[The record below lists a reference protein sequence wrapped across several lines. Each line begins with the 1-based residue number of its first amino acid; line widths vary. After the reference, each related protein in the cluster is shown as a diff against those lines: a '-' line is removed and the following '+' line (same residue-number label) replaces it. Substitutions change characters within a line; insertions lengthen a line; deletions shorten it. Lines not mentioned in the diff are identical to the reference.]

1 MDEMPARKICI
12 VVSSPS
18 TVEAFMIDQIK
29 ALERHYK
36 VWVVANSDNPSFL
49 KERGV
54 DAAIISVPIEREIS
68 LVSDISAI
76 ISLTKIFRKMKC
88 DLVHSVTPKAGLLCM
103 IAGSLAGIRAR
114 VHTFTGQVWATL
126 YGRKRRLLKG
136 ADRLI
141 SFLSTNI
148 LVDSR
153 SQRSFLL
160 AEGVVKK
167 EKSYVL
173 ANGSISG
180 VDVDRFKPDRTVKQE
195 VRMRYGISHKDVVFL
210 YMGRLKR
217 DKGLMELSEAFAM
230 LQKRHANVHLMVVGR
245 DEEKMT
251 PLIRNI
257 CGISSGRLH
266 LVEETGTPQHY
277 MAAADV
283 LCLPSHRE
291 GFGSVIIEAAAVGIP
306 SIGSD
311 IYGIR
316 DAIVPDVTGV
326 LFPVGNAAVL
336 LEKMEGMLT
345 DDQLRMAMGEKARER
360 ACLKFDKGLVTS
372 ALLEYYQD
380 ILARFD
386 SKGRRH
392 AL

>member
-1 MDEMPARKICI
+1 MDEMPAKKICI

-29 ALERHYK
+29 ALERYHK
-36 VWVVANSDNPSFL
+36 VWVIANSDNTSFL

-54 DAAIISVPIEREIS
+54 NAAIISVPIEREIS
-68 LVSDISAI
+68 LVSDISSI
-76 ISLTKIFRKMKC
+76 LSLIKIFRELKY

-103 IAGSLAGIRAR
+103 IAGSLAGIRVR
-114 VHTFTGQVWATL
+114 VHTFTGQIWATL
-126 YGRKRRLLKG
+126 YGRKRWLLKG

-195 VRMRYGISHKDVVFL
+195 VRMRYGISYKDVVFL
-210 YMGRLKR
+210 YMGRLKG
-217 DKGLMELSEAFAM
+217 DKGLMELSEAFAR
-230 LQKRHANVHLMVVGR
+230 LQKKHANVHLMVVGR
-245 DEEKMT
+245 DEEGMK

-257 CGISSGRLH
+257 CGISSCRLH

-306 SIGSD
+306 SIGTD
-311 IYGIR
+311 IYGIS
-316 DAIVPDVTGV
+316 DAIVSDVTGV
-326 LFPVGNAAVL
+326 LFPVGNADAL
-336 LEKMEGMLT
+336 FQKMELMLT
-345 DDQLRMAMGEKARER
+345 DDQLRMAMGEKARKR
-360 ACLKFDKGLVTS
+360 ARLKFDKEIVTS
-372 ALLEYYQD
+372 ALLVYYQG
-380 ILARFD
+380 LLSRCD
-386 SKGRRH
+386 SKDRCH
-392 AL
+392 VS